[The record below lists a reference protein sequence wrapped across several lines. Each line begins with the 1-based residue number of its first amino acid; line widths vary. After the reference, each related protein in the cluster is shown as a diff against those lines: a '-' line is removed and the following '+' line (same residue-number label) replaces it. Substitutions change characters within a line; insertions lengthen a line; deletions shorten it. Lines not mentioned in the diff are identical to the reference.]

1 MIIKG
6 SLDNLQS
13 SLDFYLSITSKNL
26 IVDLKEMKKRFF
38 EIFKEEDSYRK
49 ENFLMF
55 QERVSD
61 DYAIA
66 KDVEPV
72 LVGEEECFAFGN
84 FSFAEEGTFEDI
96 ENNYPSDSEVYI
108 SNEGYVEDDD
118 DEFISY
124 GSNSN
129 DLENENSS
137 FYSYSS
143 NLETENI
150 KSENKSNYL
159 EEENNYL
166 EEENTLLENE
176 TNSVE
181 IERSELE
188 TESED
193 LDDDDFIDYSSSENK
208 SINLETEKITS
219 TSNIYEGTFYDSEF
233 KEEEEEEFSWGSYE
247 DSEYSSE
254 ELHEE
259 VQEEEEYFGWGSYE
273 NSEYLDNEVK
283 EGTSQDSVENIEEKT
298 IIDSKSSWGNFDVEE
313 FLNDNTSSIKGIN
326 IEESN
331 SKNKVVD
338 FEEDIE
344 VPRDLRDFVK
354 LYHNCEM
361 SFALQYFTKKD
372 IDKQL
377 SLGRVFKR
385 KNRLLI

>member
-84 FSFAEEGTFEDI
+84 FSFAEEGGT
-96 ENNYPSDSEVYI
+96 ENDYPSDSEVYI
-108 SNEGYVEDDD
+108 SSEEGYEDDEE

-124 GSNSN
+124 GTDSD

-137 FYSYSS
+137 FHSYSS
-143 NLETENI
+143 SLEIENTELDN
-150 KSENKSNYL
+150 ENMFF
-159 EEENNYL
+159 EEENCYS
-166 EEENTLLENE
+166 EKENISLENE
-176 TNSVE
+176 TSSLE
-181 IERSELE
+181 IERNNLE
-188 TESED
+188 IESEE
-193 LDDDDFIDYSSSENK
+193 LDDDDFIDYSSSENENA
-208 SINLETEKITS
+208 SLETEKTNPFSEID
-219 TSNIYEGTFYDSEF
+219 EGIFYDSEISEI
-233 KEEEEEEFSWGSYE
+233 EEDEEEFSWGSYDE
-247 DSEYSSE
+247 SEYSEDEVTE
-254 ELHEE
+254 ETQDDEE
-259 VQEEEEYFGWGSYE
+259 GFGWGSFDDYE
-273 NSEYLDNEVK
+273 YTDNEVK
-283 EGTSQDSVENIEEKT
+283 EGSFQDSSEIIEEKS
-298 IIDSKSSWGNFDVEE
+298 IISDDSAWGNFDVEE
-313 FLNDNTSSIKGIN
+313 FLDDKTSLTK
-326 IEESN
+326 E
-331 SKNKVVD
+331 NKVV
-338 FEEDIE
+338 EEKPKNRVVEVEEEIE

-361 SFALQYFTKKD
+361 SFALQYFTKKE

>member
-219 TSNIYEGTFYDSEF
+219 TSKIYEGTFYDSEF
-233 KEEEEEEFSWGSYE
+233 KEEEEEEFS
-247 DSEYSSE
+247 
-254 ELHEE
+254 
-259 VQEEEEYFGWGSYE
+259 WGSYE

-338 FEEDIE
+338 VEEDIE

-361 SFALQYFTKKD
+361 SFALQYFTKKE